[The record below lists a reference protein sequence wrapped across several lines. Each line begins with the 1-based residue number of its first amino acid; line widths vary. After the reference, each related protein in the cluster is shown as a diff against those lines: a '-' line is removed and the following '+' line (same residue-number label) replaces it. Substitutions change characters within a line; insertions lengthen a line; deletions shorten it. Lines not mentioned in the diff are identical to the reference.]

1 MSAYALERDTL
12 DLMSEHSLRT
22 YYIAKVLPEYTTL
35 PSLLPQWEEQDW
47 SLIQADGGYSEG
59 DFKMVDD
66 FEKKQNL
73 EFNTQSV
80 ISFPESGIRFY
91 GSFGYHTSR
100 DYDADWNLFYKKSE
114 IGSPFRVVTDRMG
127 EWKTKHYG
135 LQGYMSKS
143 FGDRWSL
150 GLGCDYY
157 GDLYFRMVDT
167 RNEQFNLDMT
177 VKAAASYQF
186 KEKHFFSLGVDYLYK
201 KRKPL
206 FSEDFTTASTE
217 YDRFL
222 NLGLGDYQS
231 INNID
236 KYRVVDFNPQFSL
249 AYNASGK
256 HTISSLY
263 SFYSGRESWN
273 VYITSINNTNPEE
286 QYYYQYIQQQFSLSD
301 RIDTDGGLLRAA
313 FDAEFIMGDA
323 YENLTPLQK
332 TYIYDGLK
340 SNLSFDY
347 LRSSI
352 LFDENNLSFSFYN
365 KSMKDMKYA
374 QEMSYTNLK
383 VTAHTGTQFTLGSR
397 STMQWQ
403 IGGAYKYNLAYHH
416 NPYAAANKDF
426 TTTVGYNEMAYESAD
441 YFKAFS
447 RLSWFYRI
455 QESVFELVLNYSY
468 TAPTDIKI
476 HNQYSFLDEESQWQ
490 DFSMTLNY
498 LF

>member
-1 MSAYALERDTL
+1 MSTYALERDTL

-35 PSLLPQWEEQDW
+35 PSLLQQWEEQDW
-47 SLIQADGGYSEG
+47 SLIQGFTDYSEG

-66 FEKKQNL
+66 FESQKGL

-91 GSFGYHTSR
+91 GSFGYHASR
-100 DYDADWNLFYKKSE
+100 DYEADWNLFYKKSE

-135 LQGYMSKS
+135 LQGYMIKS
-143 FGDRWSL
+143 LGDKWTL

-157 GDLYFRMVDT
+157 GDLYLRMVDT

-177 VKAAASYQF
+177 VKLSATYQF
-186 KEKHFFSLGVDYLYK
+186 KEVHFLSLGVDYLYRK
-201 KRKPL
+201 SKPL
-206 FSEDFTTASTE
+206 FSDDYTTASTE
-217 YDRFL
+217 YDRYL
-222 NLGLGDYQS
+222 NLGLGDYQA
-231 INNID
+231 INNLE
-236 KYRVVDFNPQFSL
+236 KYRVIDLNPRFSL
-249 AYNASGK
+249 AYNTQGK
-256 HTISSLY
+256 HNISSLY

-273 VYITSINNTNPEE
+273 IYITSINNTNPEE
-286 QYYYQYIQQQFSLSD
+286 QYYYQYTQQQFSLSD

-313 FDAEFIMGDA
+313 FDGEFIMGDA
-323 YENLTPLQK
+323 YENSTLLQK
-332 TYIYDGLK
+332 TYIYDGLTA
-340 SNLSFDY
+340 NLSFDY
-347 LRSSI
+347 LRSGT
-352 LFDENNLSFSFYN
+352 LFDDNKLSLSFYN

-374 QEMSYTNLK
+374 QEMSYTNL
-383 VTAHTGTQFTLGSR
+383 TIRAHTGTQFTLGGR

-403 IGGAYKYNLAYHH
+403 IGGAYKYNLAYNH
-416 NPYAAANKDF
+416 NPSASASKPF

-455 QESVFELVLNYSY
+455 QESVFEVVLNYAY

-476 HNQYSFLDEESQWQ
+476 QNEYSFLEDGSQWQ
-490 DFSMTLNY
+490 ALSLTLNY